1 MKRIRIYLFSIIVTI
16 SANAFSQHI
25 EVAKL
30 DSAITFADKLIET
43 DPREFFKNVE
53 SFIVWSQGN
62 IISEKYYH
70 GYKDTLHHTQSQTKS
85 IVSLLMGIAIDKGFI
100 KSENVP
106 VFSYFPEYFNADDKL
121 KYSLTIRDLLTM
133 SAGFEWEEMIPS
145 NDPRNDNMNMY
156 NSGNYLHYALT
167 RPMAIKPGGQ
177 FKYNSGCP
185 VIIAGI
191 IEKATHQPLDKFAEM
206 YLFGPLNIKDY
217 YWLKDSTGF
226 CHAGGGL
233 YLKPVDMLK
242 LGVLVQ
248 NKGKWEDKQVIS
260 EQWITKMTQAYFV
273 TSFDNSG
280 YGFFWWIKEIHTKN
294 GNITKMISA
303 EGAGGQKLYLFMDYE
318 LIIAFT
324 EHNYNTPQ
332 VSPIFIKQ
340 SILPILQ

>member
-1 MKRIRIYLFSIIVTI
+1 MNKTIMCLFLFVVSI
-16 SANAFSQHI
+16 SANVFSQHI

-53 SFIVWSQGN
+53 SFIVWSQDN
-62 IISEKYYH
+62 IIFEKYYH

-106 VFSYFPEYFNADDKL
+106 VSSYFPQHFNADDKL
-121 KYSLTIRDLLTM
+121 KYSIIIKDLLTM
-133 SAGFEWEEMIPS
+133 SAGFEWEEMIPFD
-145 NDPRNDNMNMY
+145 DPKNDNMNMY
-156 NSGNYLHYALT
+156 YSGNYLHYAIS
-167 RPMAIKPGGQ
+167 RPMAIKPDSV

-185 VIIAGI
+185 IIIAGI
-191 IEKATHQPLDKFAEM
+191 IEKATNQSLDKFAET

-233 YLKPVDMLK
+233 YLKPKDMLK
-242 LGVLVQ
+242 FGVLVQ
-248 NKGKWEDKQVIS
+248 NKGKWEDDQIIS
-260 EQWITKMTQAYFV
+260 EQWITKMTQAYFD
-273 TSFDNSG
+273 TSFDHSS
-280 YGFFWWIKEIHTKN
+280 YGFFWWIKDIQTKN
-294 GNITKMISA
+294 GSITKMISA
-303 EGAGGQKLYLFMDYE
+303 EGAGGQKLYIFMDYQ

-324 EHNYNTPQ
+324 EHNYYTPQ
-332 VSPIFIKQ
+332 VSPLFIKQ
-340 SILPILQ
+340 SILPILE